1 MSAEFIFPLRVA
13 SKISQSGRRSLL
25 GTNKVTALNCK
36 YVFPLLDSLWDFT
49 HTQRARTHT
58 HAQEA
63 VSQTRTRHS
72 QNLKPCRRLRCFF
85 YLILRFDVQNMWV
98 LEFGVGVRRPFN
110 KTVFVCWILAFTS

>member
-36 YVFPLLDSLWDFT
+36 YVFPLLASLWDFT

-58 HAQEA
+58 HARTGSGFTDTHTTLAKSET
-63 VSQTRTRHS
+63 VSQTEV
-72 QNLKPCRRLRCFF
+72 LFF
-85 YLILRFDVQNMWV
+85 I
-98 LEFGVGVRRPFN
+98 
-110 KTVFVCWILAFTS
+110 